1 MLNEANE
8 VVEGASFEGR
18 LIRPGDADYD
28 NARKIYNGMF
38 DRRPSIIA
46 RCAST
51 GGVVAA
57 LKLARENR
65 LPIAVRSG
73 GHSLPGLSVCDAGI
87 VIDLGGLRNVEVDP
101 VNRIARAGGGVLW
114 GEFDKATQ
122 EHGLHTPGGR
132 VTTTGVGGFTTGGG
146 YG

>member
-51 GGVVAA
+51 AGVVS
-57 LKLARENR
+57 
-65 LPIAVRSG
+65 IA
-73 GHSLPGLSVCDAGI
+73 
-87 VIDLGGLRNVEVDP
+87 N
-101 VNRIARAGGGVLW
+101 
-114 GEFDKATQ
+114 
-122 EHGLHTPGGR
+122 
-132 VTTTGVGGFTTGGG
+132 
-146 YG
+146 